1 MLCNCK
7 LLPLQPFTK
16 QLFYI
21 MECRELPD
29 TLGFKIVH
37 TGKLLLKTINV
48 IFAGISK
55 DITFEQMGVL
65 YFLSRN
71 TGKKDMI
78 QQDIAG
84 LMDKNKSAVL
94 RSIDILEQKGFV
106 KRVPA
111 AGDRRKNII
120 ALTEEGKTIIE
131 RMHEFFLEQD
141 ETLKEGFDEAELA
154 MCMKVLSKI
163 QAKCRASERQLFAVS

>member
-1 MLCNCK
+1 
-7 LLPLQPFTK
+7 
-16 QLFYI
+16 
-21 MECRELPD
+21 MECKELPD

-37 TGKLLLKTINV
+37 SGKMLLKSINV
-48 IFAGISK
+48 LFAGISR

-111 AGDRRKNII
+111 AGDRRKNVI
-120 ALTEEGKTIIE
+120 ALTDEGKTIIE
-131 RMHEFFLEQD
+131 RMHEYFLEQD
-141 ETLKEGFDEAELA
+141 EALKEGFDEGELA
-154 MCMKVLSKI
+154 VCMKVLSKI
-163 QAKCRASERQLFAVS
+163 QAKCRASERQVFAIG